1 MVMCCHGDSP
11 RIVGIPYT
19 DQPFG
24 YDAGDT
30 GGLRYEG
37 LETKLFQIATD
48 TETGAEAKVSG
59 DIMRVI
65 ALSMISNSVVIL

>member
-1 MVMCCHGDSP
+1 METVPELLVSP
-11 RIVGIPYT
+11 TLTNLLDMMQV
-19 DQPFG
+19 
-24 YDAGDT
+24 T

-59 DIMRVI
+59 EIMRVI
-65 ALSMISNSVVIL
+65 ALSIISKSVVIL